1 MILKIKKILKIF
13 ITFCLASFIIHL
25 FREAPYTRT
34 TPHREPFPKYS
45 AHKALVSGNHKG
57 NTLAAIQEALE
68 SPTEGI
74 EIDIRLSKDGVPFL
88 YHEETLEQDTTGQG
102 KPEDYT
108 WEELQKIAYREGSK
122 LVRLEDVFKL
132 VKSKKYLFLDTKTAQ
147 LCDWRFVRK
156 LSKLIHAYQ
165 LQETVIVGS
174 FNPIFLFWM
183 RLATKDI
190 LLMYDFTVNIMAMG
204 EEIQAQFDKIPWA
217 LRQPFFQKQMRR
229 LIRPD
234 LLGVRWNL
242 EEPLLKSL
250 IDHGYPVICWTVDDI
265 GIAHQLVELGVR
277 GVQSNKPLVLMAA
290 D

>member
-13 ITFCLASFIIHL
+13 ITFCLVSFVIHL
-25 FREAPYTRT
+25 FQEAPYIRT

-57 NTLAAIQEALE
+57 NTMAAIQEALA
-68 SPTEGI
+68 SPVEGI

-102 KPEDYT
+102 RPENYT
-108 WEELQKIAYREGSK
+108 WEELEKITYLDGSK
-122 LVRLEDVFKL
+122 LVRLEEVFTL
-132 VKSKKYLFLDTKTAQ
+132 VKSQKYLFLDTKTSQ
-147 LCDWRFVRK
+147 ICDWRFVRK
-156 LSKLIHAYQ
+156 LSKLIHAHQ

-250 IDHGYPVICWTVDDI
+250 IDHGYPIICWTVDDVTV
-265 GIAHQLVELGVR
+265 ARHLFEAGVR
-277 GVQSNKPLVLMAA
+277 GLQSNKPLVLMG
-290 D
+290 